1 MVLLLRTAT
10 RLAAAAILFGF
21 ALSVAVSVAGEESDL
36 FERKI
41 RPVLVEHCYEC
52 HAGDADDIKGGL
64 RLDNPDAM
72 LRGGDSGTAVMP
84 GEPDKSLLLAAIRYD
99 GFEMPPSGPLDD
111 RIVQDFEKWIEA
123 GAADPRQASTPEGS
137 PEEIV
142 EVDWEAARQF
152 WSFQSPVRHQLP
164 SLVDRNWS
172 AGRIDSFVLA
182 RLENAGLA
190 PNPPADRPAL
200 LRRLTFDLV
209 GLPPTSEQLE
219 SFLTDDRPGAT
230 RRLVDR
236 LLSSPQHA
244 QRWARLWL
252 DVARYAEDQAHKV
265 GNNDSLTYPNAYLYR
280 DWVVDALATDMP
292 YDQFIRMQLAADLIV
307 PDDREAHIALGYL
320 GLGPK
325 YYRRSSPEVMADEWE
340 DRIDTVARGLLGL
353 TVACARCHDHKY
365 DPIPT
370 SDYYAL
376 AGVFAST
383 EMYNRPLDPQQ
394 GDRDSKDAKEAK
406 KPQDAVHI
414 VREGKPHD
422 LNVMIRGDVNKAG
435 AVAERAFLTVLSR
448 EGKVRFDRGSGREQ
462 LADAIVDRSNPLTAR
477 VIVNRVWTAL
487 IGQPLVRTPSN
498 YGRLGET
505 PTHPELLDDLA
516 VGFMDNGW
524 SLKWLQRQI
533 VLSATYGQ
541 SSYIDDSKSAVD
553 PQNQLLWRMPRRR
566 LSVEAYRDAV
576 LAAAGRLDRTVGGS
590 SLQPDDPESRR
601 RTLYSEVSR
610 MDLNPMLARFDFP
623 DPNAHSPKRFET
635 TTPLQKLFLLNSPFL
650 VHQSEALAQRLES
663 HGGSRLSRIE
673 HAYALLFGRPPTEAE
688 SRWGESF
695 LESADKEPWAEY
707 AQALLI
713 SNEMFMID

>member
-1 MVLLLRTAT
+1 MVLLLRNPRRLAYAAILVGVAT
-10 RLAAAAILFGF
+10 SAAVAAAAD
-21 ALSVAVSVAGEESDL
+21 ESDF

-41 RPVLVEHCYEC
+41 RPVLIEHCYEC
-52 HAGDADDIKGGL
+52 HARDADDIMGGL

-72 LRGGDSGTAVMP
+72 LRGGDSGAAVMP
-84 GEPDKSLLLAAIRYD
+84 GEPDQSLLLAAIRYD
-99 GFEMPPSGPLDD
+99 GMEMPPSGPLGASII
-111 RIVQDFEKWIEA
+111 RDFETWIES
-123 GAADPRQASTPEGS
+123 GATDPRQASSGDPVEAAQ
-137 PEEIV
+137 EI
-142 EVDWEAARQF
+142 DWDAARQF
-152 WSFQSPVRHQLP
+152 WAFRPPVRQELP
-164 SLVDRNWS
+164 RSIEGDGWG
-172 AGRIDSFVLA
+172 AGRIDSFVLS
-182 RLENAGLA
+182 RLDDAGLTPSA
-190 PNPPADRPAL
+190 AADRRTL

-209 GLPPTSEQLE
+209 GLPPTLAQME
-219 SFLTDDRPGAT
+219 SFLADDRPGSR

-236 LLSSPQHA
+236 LLSTPQHA

-252 DVARYAEDQAHKV
+252 DLARFAEDQAHKV

-280 DWVVDALATDMP
+280 DWVVDALANDLP
-292 YDQFIRMQLAADLIV
+292 YDQFVRMQLAADLIAA
-307 PDDREAHIALGYL
+307 DDADAQVALGYL

-340 DRIDTVARGLLGL
+340 DRVDTVARGLLGL

-370 SDYYAL
+370 SDYYAM

-383 EMYNRPLDPQQ
+383 EMYNRPLDLDASD
-394 GDRDSKDAKEAK
+394 GGRDTK

-435 AVAERAFLTVLSR
+435 PVAERAFLTVLS
-448 EGKVRFDRGSGREQ
+448 GDGTVRFDRGSGREQ

-477 VIVNRVWTAL
+477 VIVNRIWAEL

-498 YGRLGET
+498 FGRLGEL

-516 VGFMDNGW
+516 VRFMDNGW
-524 SLKWLQRQI
+524 SLKWLQREI
-533 VLSATYGQ
+533 VMSATYGQ
-541 SSYIDDSKSAVD
+541 SSYIDMSKSSVD
-553 PQNQLLWRMPRRR
+553 PQNELLWRMPRRR

-576 LAAAGRLDRTVGGS
+576 LTAAGRLDHRIGGP
-590 SLQPDDPESRR
+590 SLKPDDPESRR

-623 DPNAHSPKRFET
+623 DPNAHSPRRFET

-650 VHQSEALAQRLES
+650 VRQSEALAQRLES
-663 HGGSRLSRIE
+663 HGGSRRSRIE
-673 HAYALLFGRPPTEAE
+673 YAYTVLFGRQPTESE
-688 SRWGESF
+688 CLWGESF
-695 LESADKEPWAEY
+695 LADAGAERWEQY
-707 AQALLI
+707 AQTLLI